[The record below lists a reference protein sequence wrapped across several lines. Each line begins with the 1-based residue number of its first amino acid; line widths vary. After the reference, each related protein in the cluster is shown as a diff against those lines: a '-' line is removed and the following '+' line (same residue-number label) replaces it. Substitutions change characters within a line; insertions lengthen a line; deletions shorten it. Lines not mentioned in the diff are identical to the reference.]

1 MLSFTPAA
9 RRRQWLGFVGS
20 PAVWTL
26 YFVAVYVL
34 NEAACKLTLLGA
46 TAVLPVATVLALLT
60 LAAVGYAGWLAYQ
73 AWREGDGAEA
83 EDGGGNGRF
92 LGLTGLLLSSLFALM
107 TVAVWVAAWVLR
119 PC

>member
-34 NEAACKLTLLGA
+34 NEAACKLTLLAA
-46 TAVLPVATVLALLT
+46 TAVFPVATVLALLT

-73 AWREGDGAEA
+73 AWNQGEEQDEP
-83 EDGGGNGRF
+83 GGNGRF
-92 LGLTGLLLSSLFALM
+92 LGLTGLLLSGLFALM
-107 TVAVWVAAWVLR
+107 TVAVWVSAWVLR